1 MTVPTD
7 PEHLVVEV
15 DATSS
20 IAVHRTGLGRELTHA
35 LQAAGLPTTIHVNSI
50 GDHQEIETRSWGNAL
65 QQKLVGSSST
75 SSDLPPGGR
84 HCCDRREAHRRAR
97 RAHPRLAPHDREHAP
112 DSPDLR
118 PRRQDDHPHRRRRG
132 SRSAYRAVT
141 TGQH

>member
-7 PEHLVVEV
+7 PEHVVVEV

-35 LQAAGLPTTIHVNSI
+35 LQAAGLPTTIHVNNSI

-75 SSDLPPGGR
+75 SSGSTSRRPSLLRSPRSSSPSSTRASAPGAARPGT
-84 HCCDRREAHRRAR
+84 RA
-97 RAHPRLAPHDREHAP
+97 
-112 DSPDLR
+112 
-118 PRRQDDHPHRRRRG
+118 
-132 SRSAYRAVT
+132 
-141 TGQH
+141 

>member
-50 GDHQEIETRSWGNAL
+50 GGHQGIETRSWGNAL
-65 QQKLVGSSST
+65 HLGAEAGRIVIYQLRSTSRRPSLLRSPRSSSP
-75 SSDLPPGGR
+75 SSTRASAPGAARPGT
-84 HCCDRREAHRRAR
+84 RA
-97 RAHPRLAPHDREHAP
+97 
-112 DSPDLR
+112 
-118 PRRQDDHPHRRRRG
+118 
-132 SRSAYRAVT
+132 
-141 TGQH
+141 